1 MIENTTTFSLTEP
14 FALKKN
20 EDDSVS
26 LTGFAIHGG
35 TDDDPLIVNGLFKV
49 PEDEMKNCMDS
60 IQGSKLMKDHDHE
73 HVDSI
78 IGKVETA
85 AIQVDPAN
93 NRQGVTYQAQM
104 MFDDT
109 NLQQKIEKGLI
120 DATSIGFEF
129 TPWCDQC
136 GKEFD
141 MWECEHW
148 YTDEDF
154 AITTKDMKIK
164 ELSLVVFGAD
174 PHATVGAMS
183 ADDYKIEFNKMKEE
197 FIMAKQK
204 DNEFSELK
212 EENIE
217 LKQQVQ
223 DLEAKLSKKD
233 EEFKSQ
239 KEDLLLSHQE
249 EVLTLKTEKDALEGK
264 MSEMQEE
271 LAIFRAEEAERKEAA
286 LSAKREKLVS
296 LAKELKVEDTVEDCE
311 SFSEDYIDKQ
321 IAVFE
326 RVIES
331 RPAVVS
337 QYKEEQNDKLV
348 KDEEPVEREAF
359 SNVANIFYN
368 SPSLGTR

>member
-26 LTGFAIHGG
+26 LEGFAIHGG
-35 TDDDPLIVNGLFKV
+35 TDEDPLIVNGLFKV

-60 IQGSKLMKDHDHE
+60 IQGAKLMKDHDHE
-73 HVDSI
+73 HVDSV
-78 IGKVETA
+78 IGKVNTA

-93 NRQGVTYQAQM
+93 NRQGVTYQADM

-109 NLQQKIEKGLI
+109 SLQQKIEKGLI

-136 GKEFD
+136 GEEFNPFT
-141 MWECEHW
+141 CEHW

-154 AITTKDMKIK
+154 AITTKDMHIK

-174 PHATVGAMS
+174 PFATVGAMS
-183 ADDYKIEFNKMKEE
+183 AEDYKEEFNKMKEE

-217 LKQQVQ
+217 LKQEVQ

-233 EEFKSQ
+233 EEFKSM

-249 EVLTLKTEKDALEGK
+249 EVLTLKTEKDAIEGK

-271 LAIFRAEEAERKEAA
+271 LAKFRAEAAERAEAE
-286 LSAKREKLVS
+286 LSAKREELLS

-311 SFSEDYIDKQ
+311 SFSEEYIDKQ
-321 IAVFE
+321 IAMFKRILENTPKVG
-326 RVIES
+326 
-331 RPAVVS
+331 
-337 QYKEEQNDKLV
+337 QYNQEQNDPLEV
-348 KDEEPVEREAF
+348 KETEREAF
-359 SNVANIFYN
+359 SNVADIFYN